1 MDKIVD
7 KMTPETWM
15 LIAIVAAVVL
25 IALIAYAVYRG
36 RQSRRL
42 RERFG
47 PEYERAVATHAS
59 RAEAEAELRRREER
73 VEHLTIVPLTPA
85 DGARFSEAWTALQAQ
100 FVDNPRGV
108 VDQADA
114 LVREL
119 LAKRGYPLADFE
131 NRAADVSVDHPVV
144 VNNYRAAQ
152 EIRHRVLQGDV
163 ETEEL
168 RKAVVHY
175 RALFDELLE
184 VREQRPG
191 AKPVQ
196 SMRPGRPME
205 VRS

>member
-1 MDKIVD
+1 
-7 KMTPETWM
+7 
-15 LIAIVAAVVL
+15 L
-25 IALIAYAVYRG
+25 IALAAFLIHRS
-36 RQSRRL
+36 RQSQRL

-47 PEYERAVATHAS
+47 SEYDRAVRTHKN
-59 RAEAEAELRRREER
+59 RGQAEAELLRREDR

-85 DGARFSEAWTALQAQ
+85 DAARFSEAWTALQAD
-100 FVDNPRGV
+100 FVDNPRSV

-119 LAKRGYPLADFE
+119 MAKRGYPLADFE
-131 NRAADVSVDHPVV
+131 HRAADVSVHHPSVV
-144 VNNYRAAQ
+144 SNYRAAQ
-152 EIRHRVLQGDV
+152 LIRQRNLQGEV

-191 AKPVQ
+191 VRPAQ
-196 SMRPGRPME
+196 SIRPTRPME

>member
-1 MDKIVD
+1 MDT
-7 KMTPETWM
+7 MTPQT
-15 LIAIVAAVVL
+15 LTILAIVAAVAL
-25 IALIAYAVYRG
+25 IALAAYLIHRS

-42 RERFG
+42 RARFG
-47 PEYERAVATHAS
+47 PEYDRAVETHDS
-59 RAEAEAELRRREER
+59 RTQAEAELLHREDR
-73 VEHLTIVPLTPA
+73 VGHLTIVPLTPA
-85 DGARFSEAWTALQAQ
+85 DAARFSADWTALQAD

-131 NRAADVSVDHPVV
+131 RRAADVSVDHSSVV
-144 VNNYRAAQ
+144 SNYRAAQ
-152 EIRHRVLQGDV
+152 DIRQRNLRVKV

-191 AKPVQ
+191 ARPVQ
-196 SMRPGRPME
+196 SIRPARPME

>member
-1 MDKIVD
+1 MDT
-7 KMTPETWM
+7 MTPQT
-15 LIAIVAAVVL
+15 LTILAIVAAVAL
-25 IALIAYAVYRG
+25 IALAAYLIHRS
-36 RQSRRL
+36 RQSQRL

-47 PEYERAVATHAS
+47 SEYDRAVRTHKN
-59 RAEAEAELRRREER
+59 RGQAEAELLRREDR

-85 DGARFSEAWTALQAQ
+85 DAARFSEAWTALQAD
-100 FVDNPRGV
+100 FVDNPRSV

-119 LAKRGYPLADFE
+119 MAKRGYPLADFE
-131 NRAADVSVDHPVV
+131 HRAADVSVHHPSVV
-144 VNNYRAAQ
+144 SNYRAAQ
-152 EIRHRVLQGDV
+152 LIRQRNLQGEV

-191 AKPVQ
+191 VRPAQ
-196 SMRPGRPME
+196 SIRPTRPME

>member
-1 MDKIVD
+1 MNT
-7 KMTPETWM
+7 MNPQTWI
-15 LIAIVAAVVL
+15 LLAIVAAVVL
-25 IALIAYAVYRG
+25 IALVAYAIHRSK
-36 RQSRRL
+36 QSHRL
-42 RERFG
+42 QARFG
-47 PEYERAVATHAS
+47 PEYDRVVEAHDS
-59 RAEAEAELRRREER
+59 RAQAEAELRRREDR
-73 VEHLTIVPLTPA
+73 VGHLTIVPLIPA
-85 DGARFSEAWTALQAQ
+85 DAARFSAAWTDLQAD

-131 NRAADVSVDHPVV
+131 HRAADISVDHPSVV
-144 VNNYRAAQ
+144 SNYRAAQ
-152 EIRHRVLQGDV
+152 DIRRRNLRGEA

-184 VREQRPG
+184 VREQRPE
-191 AKPVQ
+191 ARPVQ
-196 SMRPGRPME
+196 SIRPTRPME

>member
-1 MDKIVD
+1 MDT
-7 KMTPETWM
+7 MTPQTWT
-15 LIAIVAAVVL
+15 LLAIVAAVVL
-25 IALIAYAVYRG
+25 IALAVYAIHRG
-36 RQSRRL
+36 RQSHRL

-47 PEYERAVATHAS
+47 PEYDRAVEAHES
-59 RAEAEAELRRREER
+59 RAQAEAELRHREDR
-73 VEHLTIVPLTPA
+73 VEHLTIIPLTPA
-85 DGARFSEAWTALQAQ
+85 DAARFSAAWTALQAD

-131 NRAADVSVDHPVV
+131 RRAADVSVDHPAVV
-144 VNNYRAAQ
+144 SNYRAAQ
-152 EIRHRVLQGDV
+152 DIRGRSLRGEA

-191 AKPVQ
+191 ARPVQ
-196 SMRPGRPME
+196 SIRPARPME

>member
-1 MDKIVD
+1 MDT
-7 KMTPETWM
+7 MTPQTLTM
-15 LIAIVAAVVL
+15 LAVVAAVVL
-25 IALIAYAVYRG
+25 IALAAYLIHRS
-36 RQSRRL
+36 RQAHRL
-42 RERFG
+42 RKRFG
-47 PEYERAVATHAS
+47 PEYDRAVETHAS
-59 RAEAEAELRRREER
+59 RAQAEAELLRREDR
-73 VEHLTIVPLTPA
+73 VGRLTIVPLTPA
-85 DGARFSEAWTALQAQ
+85 DAARFSAAWTALQAD

-119 LAKRGYPLADFE
+119 LAKRGYPLTDFE
-131 NRAADVSVDHPVV
+131 HRAADVSVDHPSVV
-144 VNNYRAAQ
+144 SNYRAAQ
-152 EIRHRVLQGDV
+152 HIRQRNLRGEV

-191 AKPVQ
+191 ARPVQ
-196 SMRPGRPME
+196 SIRPGRPME

>member
-1 MDKIVD
+1 MDTMNPQLWIVV
-7 KMTPETWM
+7 
-15 LIAIVAAVVL
+15 AIIAAVAL
-25 IALIAYAVYRG
+25 IALAVYAFRHR
-36 RQSRRL
+36 RQSNRL
-42 RERFG
+42 RARFG
-47 PEYERAVATHAS
+47 PEYDHAVEAHAS
-59 RAEAEAELRRREER
+59 RAQAEADLLRREDR
-73 VEHLTIVPLTPA
+73 VEHLTIVPLSPPDA
-85 DGARFSEAWTALQAQ
+85 ARFSAAWNDLQAD

-119 LAKRGYPLADFE
+119 LAKRGYPLAGFE
-131 NRAADVSVDHPVV
+131 DRAADISVDHPTVV
-144 VNNYRAAQ
+144 SNYRAAQ
-152 EIRHRVLQGDV
+152 EIRGRNRRGEA

-191 AKPVQ
+191 ARPVQ
-196 SMRPGRPME
+196 SIRPARPME

>member
-1 MDKIVD
+1 MDT
-7 KMTPETWM
+7 MTPQT
-15 LIAIVAAVVL
+15 LTALAIVAAVVL
-25 IALIAYAVYRG
+25 IALAGYLIHRS
-36 RQSRRL
+36 RQSHRL
-42 RERFG
+42 RAHFG
-47 PEYERAVATHAS
+47 PEYDRAVETHDS
-59 RAEAEAELRRREER
+59 RAQAEAELLHREDR
-73 VEHLTIVPLTPA
+73 VGHLTIVPLTPA
-85 DGARFSEAWTALQAQ
+85 DAARFSAAWTALQAD

-131 NRAADVSVDHPVV
+131 HRAADVSVDHPSVV
-144 VNNYRAAQ
+144 SNYRAAQ
-152 EIRHRVLQGDV
+152 DIRRRNLGGEV

-168 RKAVVHY
+168 RKAVIHY

-191 AKPVQ
+191 ARPVQ
-196 SMRPGRPME
+196 SIRPARPME